1 MNNREA
7 GEQVTAKQGLLLLL
21 AAVLV
26 IVVCKIVLSVDTK
39 TTLMLSGAIG
49 GIICMIWGFKWEDVE
64 SKFAEGIKST
74 AMPIVL
80 LIVIGMMVASWI
92 LSGTIPTMTYYG
104 MKLLAPGQFL
114 FLSCILCSVM
124 SVCTGTSWGT
134 VSTLGVALL
143 GVAMGLGI
151 PVEMTAGAIVVGAFF
166 GDKMSPLSDS
176 TVLAASCS
184 RVDLLDHV
192 KHMFYSTVPALAIS
206 LVLFFVLGFQFKGG
220 TISGEEYNAILS
232 GLDASFNLNLLTLL
246 PPIVVLALVLMKKPA
261 IPTFGAGI
269 VVAFIIGIVTHW

>member
-1 MNNREA
+1 MKKKEA
-7 GEQVTAKQGLLLLL
+7 GEKVTAKQGLLLLF

-26 IVVCKIVLSVDTK
+26 IVVCKIVFSVDTK

-49 GIICMIWGFKWEDVE
+49 GIICMIWGFKWEDIE

-151 PVEMTAGAIVVGAFF
+151 PIEMTAGAIVVGSFF

-176 TVLAASCS
+176 TVLAASCA
-184 RVDLLDHV
+184 RVNLLDHV
-192 KHMFYSTVPALAIS
+192 KHMYYSTGDGR
-206 LVLFFVLGFQFKGG
+206 FVSTVFRVGFQ
-220 TISGEEYNAILS
+220 
-232 GLDASFNLNLLTLL
+232 
-246 PPIVVLALVLMKKPA
+246 V
-261 IPTFGAGI
+261 
-269 VVAFIIGIVTHW
+269 